1 MNLEIINTGMKD
13 FILSLWGMTNV
24 NQMPFPQCA
33 LVLRLYRWDW
43 SSVYNLLSTRTK
55 YIEMQLCQDANTHSV
70 FWGAFLH
77 GLQDFLLTL
86 VNNESFPR
94 TVYLIDKWPE
104 PLVPGVNISAFRIM
118 DRKSQGHSHK
128 WGPGL
133 LSSTALILMPMG
145 HRLIILTH
153 FAVYKVPLYP
163 GLIMFS
169 SREANTQ
176 RSWGAEKI
184 ADLPKRFK

>member
-1 MNLEIINTGMKD
+1 MLFWEHWLPWHLGNKGGNKSVGMNLEIINTGMKD

-118 DRKSQGHSHK
+118 DRKSQGHSRK

-133 LSSTALILMPMG
+133 CPQQHWFWCQWVT
-145 HRLIILTH
+145 
-153 FAVYKVPLYP
+153 
-163 GLIMFS
+163 
-169 SREANTQ
+169 
-176 RSWGAEKI
+176 
-184 ADLPKRFK
+184 D